1 MLICCPECQ
10 FERTIDITQI
20 PSSAVMAT
28 CPHCRCRFR
37 FRNPDGT
44 PTAEQNRLEA
54 EQREQNA
61 AADFPDVANG
71 SPDRPETVG
80 EDGSDVMDTAEAASP
95 PGAYEHDDDDP
106 LPPGAVIP
114 RIPGDDDVDKELLDD
129 NQESRRTA
137 DSSSDTTGL
146 LKKAQGKLEK
156 TESTPLL
163 KGGLLKITKKLT
175 GQSEQNAQTDSS
187 VQNGQP
193 SLLGKDKPGKLQEKA
208 QQEIEQGVPWEQPR
222 RYGPFMGM
230 YQTILRVMFSAP
242 RFFGGL
248 PSSGPG
254 LLRPLIF
261 YLLLGVFQTLV
272 ERTWYLMR
280 LQAAEPS
287 ITDPQVQ
294 EMIANITQSMSL
306 PLTLLLSPVFLAM
319 QLCFFAS
326 VFFLMLRLVH
336 PEKAHF
342 RTVFKV
348 IAYSAAPTLVCVIP
362 LVGPIVGSIWFGV
375 SCFAGCKY
383 ALRLPWARTALALGP
398 LYLVA
403 LAIGLQIVR
412 QFMAG

>member
-10 FERTIDITQI
+10 FERTIDTTQI
-20 PSSAVMAT
+20 PPNAAMAT

-44 PTAEQNRLEA
+44 PTADQNRQEA
-54 EQREQNA
+54 ERKQQEHA
-61 AADFPDVANG
+61 AVTDSDGAQD
-71 SPDRPETVG
+71 SPDSPETVADEHRG
-80 EDGSDVMDTAEAASP
+80 AADAGSPSNL
-95 PGAYEHDDDDP
+95 YEHDDDDP

-114 RIPGDDDVDKELLDD
+114 RIPGDGEVDGEHLNATD
-129 NQESRRTA
+129 
-137 DSSSDTTGL
+137 DSSGGL
-146 LKKAQGKLEK
+146 LKKAQEKFGK
-156 TESTPLL
+156 TESAPLL
-163 KGGLLKITKKLT
+163 KSGLLNITKKRT
-175 GQSEQNAQTDSS
+175 EQANQNAPADSS
-187 VQNGQP
+187 EQNGQP
-193 SLLGKDKPGKLQEKA
+193 GTLKDKSGKLQEKA

-222 RYGPFMGM
+222 RYGPFMGL
-230 YQTILRVMFSAP
+230 YQTILRVMFNAP

-248 PSSGPG
+248 SSSGPG
-254 LLRPLIF
+254 LLRPMVF
-261 YLLLGVFQTLV
+261 YLILGVFQTLV

-342 RTVFKV
+342 RTVFRV
-348 IAYSAAPTLVCVIP
+348 IAYSAAPTLVCVVP

-375 SCFAGCKY
+375 SCFIGCKY